1 MLAGIVGLLWRLVK
15 LPVQLILLPYKILS
29 FIISVVVYGLVLLLL
44 AVIVVL
50 FVL

>member
-1 MLAGIVGLLWRLVK
+1 VK
-15 LPVQLILLPYKILS
+15 LPVQLILLPYRILS

-44 AVIVVL
+44 AAIVVL

>member
-15 LPVQLILLPYKILS
+15 LPVQLILLPYRILS

-44 AVIVVL
+44 AAIVVL

>member
-1 MLAGIVGLLWRLVK
+1 VK